1 MLELDKT
8 EIRNYISKVNFR
20 SEEITREIILAE
32 VLYYILELDLSL
44 LNHEKSYIKADVR
57 DHDISIHL
65 EGNNNEYPFFIFEI
79 SNETIVDIRVGE
91 GEGEYLFNEKMKDLK
106 DIAILRETL
115 KDFFYNRLTEEVIY
129 CSGSVIGNNCALPY
143 ELNGET
149 KIYIFKKRMG
159 GCLPWNKK
167 VVKRIYKPWI
177 EKIE

>member
-20 SEEITREIILAE
+20 SEEITREVILAE

-79 SNETIVDIRVGE
+79 SNETTVDIRVGE
-91 GEGEYLFNEKMKDLK
+91 GEGEYLFNQKMADLTDVK
-106 DIAILRETL
+106 ILRDTL
-115 KDFFYNRLTEEVIY
+115 GGFFYNQLTEEVIY
-129 CSGSVIGNNCALPY
+129 CSGSVIGNNCAIPY
-143 ELNGET
+143 NIDGET
-149 KIYIFKKRMG
+149 KTYIFKKRMG
-159 GCLPWNKK
+159 VCLPWNRKI
-167 VVKRIYKPWI
+167 VKRIYKPWI
-177 EKIE
+177 ETNE